1 MGWIY
6 GNTVVGENALSNG
19 SASSYQYD
27 KIFSNYYLAQLTEQS
42 DGVFLGRKIL
52 IDYDQD
58 LKETLIRVQHITIQ
72 VEQKDEN
79 GNIVHNGAGNPVYE
93 NVTGYFYW
101 NSDNEYNYTMK
112 DLVSLSSIDKNT
124 IVYEEQSDET
134 IFLICD
140 STLTLD
146 QETSPATFL
155 SVADIE
161 SENNEENNIK
171 QSLKIIQEIYN
182 NSNYKTN
189 YEKNATIDKEL
200 LENSA
205 LADSTIWQKVSI
217 NNTLKYI
224 KIAELN
230 AKNPKIELL
239 IKPPNPNG
247 ICSIPYINADNEDNY
262 KLVMSAQPGFRI
274 NPHPYF
280 PVEPYRPGVYTYI
293 AGNKHE
299 IDTSDKY
306 DPDKQYYRDEQAVE
320 IYCNYE
326 PGKFYLNNN
335 LNGQPFN
342 LDNTSGSADS
352 STQYYIYGSDEGAY
366 YTEYD
371 NINGELKNPE
381 YKPEVA
387 IYYNKDGLNKETRS
401 HVDVKNSIQFLQDG
415 YSNYSYNIGEIY
427 YELADINEEDFPSI
441 DKTNLYYS
449 LNDDGRYC
457 EVTDNHTFNPLAT
470 YYYKRTINSQPDVNQ
485 LSICLPSIGN
495 MVCEGWDKIYGRD
508 RITGEVVYDP
518 VDNDIK
524 KDLING
530 DIENTDPN
538 SIVGLLNYLRRKT
551 KEIRGFSDDS
561 IASKVAAIAN
571 SLNLK
576 ITTDENQNLETYER
590 LDKTDKSHII
600 QNQIANSNLAIES
613 LVDKIGLQ
621 PLSDD
626 CYVVVPNVTEESFVP
641 DLYYIKNGNSYD
653 FASAYDDK
661 TTYYTCRAKNI
672 ELNKSNSSTKNTI
685 QGQLDDSF
693 AAAQCRIDDIK
704 NLAEIIGFEY
714 TEDPSL
720 TKSGDYTNTIYT
732 ETTTIQSQINSNDTD
747 ISKLIALLGVSR
759 NNNDIPTT
767 ITSSEQAADES
778 YPTKDVKGHLEKLY
792 KAEKNYYEY
801 IVEIATRL
809 RNIEAFLADGHF
821 LFTAGRSAEQASF
834 SSPSDKLPR

>member
-6 GNTVVGENALSNG
+6 GNVVVGENALSNG

-58 LKETLIRVQHITIQ
+58 LKETLIRVQHTTIQ
-72 VEQKDEN
+72 VEQKDDD
-79 GNIVHNGAGNPVYE
+79 GNIMHDGAGNPVYE

-101 NSDNEYNYTMK
+101 NSDSEYNYTIK

-134 IFLICD
+134 RFLICD
-140 STLTLD
+140 SLLTLD
-146 QETSPATFL
+146 QETSPATLL
-155 SVADIE
+155 SVTDIE
-161 SENNEENNIK
+161 SKNNEEDEIK
-171 QSLKIIQEIYN
+171 QSLKKIQEIYN

-189 YEKNATIDKEL
+189 YEKNAKIDKEL

-205 LADSTIWQKVSI
+205 LADSTIWQKVSV

-280 PVEPYRPGVYTYI
+280 PVEPYRKGVYTYI
-293 AGNKHE
+293 EGNKHTTE
-299 IDTSDKY
+299 NSDQY
-306 DPDKQYYRDEQAVE
+306 DPTKQYYRDEQAVE
-320 IYCNYE
+320 IYCYYT
-326 PGKFYLNNN
+326 PKKFYLNNN

-342 LDNTSGSADS
+342 LDESEYGSTNS

-366 YTEYD
+366 YTDY
-371 NINGELKNPE
+371 NNVNGELKNPE
-381 YKPEVA
+381 YKPKVA
-387 IYYNKDGLNKETRS
+387 IYYNKDGLSKEKHF

-415 YSNYSYNIGEIY
+415 YSNYPYDTGEIY
-427 YELADINEEDFPSI
+427 YELANINKENFSKAN
-441 DKTNLYYS
+441 KTNLYYS

-457 EVTDNHTFNPLAT
+457 EVDNDHKFNSSAT

-495 MVCEGWDKIYGRD
+495 MVCEGWDKIYGEARV
-508 RITGEVVYDP
+508 TGEVDYDP
-518 VDNDIK
+518 VNNKIGEQ
-524 KDLING
+524 LING
-530 DIENTDPN
+530 NIENTDPN
-538 SIVGLLNYLRRKT
+538 SIIGLLNALKRKT
-551 KEIRGFSDDS
+551 QELRGFSDDS

-576 ITTDENQNLETYER
+576 ITTDQNNLETYEY
-590 LDKTDKSHII
+590 LGKTSKPHII

-613 LVDKIGLQ
+613 LVNKIGLQ
-621 PLSDD
+621 SLSDD
-626 CYVVVPNVTEESFVP
+626 CYVEVPNVTKESFVP
-641 DLYYIKNGNSYD
+641 NLYYIKNGNSYT
-653 FASAYDDK
+653 FASEYDDD

-672 ELNKSNSSTKNTI
+672 ELNKSNTSTSNTI
-685 QGQLDDSF
+685 QGQIDENF
-693 AAAQCRIDDIK
+693 AAAGYRINDIQ
-704 NLAEIIGFEY
+704 NLAAKIGLNCSKNP
-714 TEDPSL
+714 TL
-720 TKSGDYTNTIYT
+720 TQSGVYADITP
-732 ETTTIQSQINSNDTD
+732 IQTQINSNDTD
-747 ISKLIALLGVSR
+747 ISNLVSLLGVSR
-759 NNNDIPTT
+759 GTDGIPTQCT
-767 ITSSEQAADES
+767 IGRVDSQGNAITQSISKHLTDLQNDS
-778 YPTKDVKGHLEKLY
+778 YTHLDYLK
-792 KAEKNYYEY
+792 
-801 IVEIATRL
+801 EIATRL

-834 SSPSDKLPR
+834 SSPSDNLPR